1 MEDEETLEHYL
12 TWAADQGIEEI
23 CFKELYVSTSTES
36 MYFDR
41 AANDWSRHHQVPLA
55 LVTDF
60 AARAGF
66 SIAHRLPWGA
76 PVFAGEWAGR
86 PMRIAAYTEPSLYW
100 ERTHG
105 IARSWNVMADGRCYA
120 SLEDRASELTLEA
133 LT

>member
-1 MEDEETLEHYL
+1 
-12 TWAADQGIEEI
+12 
-23 CFKELYVSTSTES
+23 
-36 MYFDR
+36 
-41 AANDWSRHHQVPLA
+41 
-55 LVTDF
+55 
-60 AARAGF
+60 
-66 SIAHRLPWGA
+66 PWGA